1 MSRQRAA
8 KIISWVFHP
17 LFMPLYAF
25 FIAYTYDHQL
35 LYHERMFEII
45 VICLVINILAPGVGI
60 WMMYKRKMIKDLDVS
75 DSRQRNT
82 PFSLVLFYYIC
93 TYVVFRIKG
102 DLISDALLSMMLA
115 VPLGIFIAMIINRWT
130 KISVHC
136 LGIGGATG
144 ALIGLGI
151 AHNIVLV
158 LPISLLIL
166 VGGMVAFA
174 RIELSAHTPGQAYL
188 GFAVGLVINAFFV
201 ANSLYL

>member
-1 MSRQRAA
+1 
-8 KIISWVFHP
+8 
-17 LFMPLYAF
+17 MPLYAF

-158 LPISLLIL
+158 LPISLLVL
-166 VGGMVAFA
+166 VGGMMAFA

>member
-1 MSRQRAA
+1 M
-8 KIISWVFHP
+8 FHP

-25 FIAYTYDHQL
+25 LIAYTYDYQL

-45 VICLVINILAPGVGI
+45 AICLVINILAPGVGI
-60 WMMYKRKMIKDLDVS
+60 WMMYKRKMINDLDVS

-115 VPLGIFIAMIINRWT
+115 VPLGIFVAMVINRWT

-151 AHNIVLV
+151 AHNIVLA
-158 LPISLLIL
+158 LPISLLVL

-174 RIELSAHTPGQAYL
+174 RIELSAHTPDQVYL
-188 GFAVGLVINAFFV
+188 GYVVGLVINAFFV

>member
-17 LFMPLYAF
+17 LFMPLNAF

-35 LYHERMFEII
+35 FYHERMFEII

-75 DSRQRNT
+75 DSSQRNT

-115 VPLGIFIAMIINRWT
+115 VPLGIFMAMIINRWT